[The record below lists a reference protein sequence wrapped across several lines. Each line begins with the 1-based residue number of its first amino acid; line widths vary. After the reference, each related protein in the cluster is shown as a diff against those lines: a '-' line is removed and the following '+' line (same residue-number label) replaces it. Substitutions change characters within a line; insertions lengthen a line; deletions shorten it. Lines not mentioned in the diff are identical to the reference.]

1 MADKNYYM
9 EQGIGDSGVGSTRNP
24 IYLNELETADINPFE
39 SYTPRRVNVGDVVT
53 NESGQDSY
61 LGSLDEVYSGE
72 TTVEDLRANQQ
83 SNWQRMG
90 NALANNIVIA
100 GTTAVSGTLGLAN
113 GIVSA
118 IYNGNVDKMWNNA
131 VNNWAVNVQEAT
143 REALPIHRGR
153 EYEEKNIFQ
162 KMGSGIFWADL
173 VQNLGFAEGMMIT
186 GGGMSKLLSAAPAML
201 RGTISTLY
209 SAMGE
214 AAIEATHSKND
225 EEQSKLAIANQR
237 YNELAE
243 GRSNFELGI
252 LYKDFQDTKQQIEE
266 DAVNAGNFV
275 YGSNIALL
283 TISNGI
289 QFGKLFSRGFGTTQR
304 LSGALKRKGKE
315 YMADNMGL
323 SIAGTIGK
331 KVLDA
336 TSEGIEEV
344 SQGIITKTPSNYDDY
359 NTFNESMFNPEKRE
373 LVSSVWQALG
383 QGFSEA
389 MHDSNTAV
397 EFATGFLTGAIG
409 IPRLRKSAM
418 PIKLEGNIV
427 SEVFDT
433 YNQVSEA
440 RTLADK
446 INTRLGENKKINEYY
461 NGLVRHLALQE
472 DINNASDGGD
482 AFNYKNAESAQLISD
497 IMMFDNAGDIKYF
510 KSIIS
515 DSIDMSD
522 ETIQSIID
530 ETSKDGEGPFMS
542 NGNPMSV
549 EEVREILEEKKQ
561 TLLGKIDSYQKD
573 KEKLQRTHPNMD
585 EATLSNVIFLKEQ
598 FKDKYSR
605 YNILQGE
612 LVNELNILFDNR
624 TSKNK
629 ELPIVTRENL
639 PQLLADKSFISDLNE
654 LLNSP
659 SATLV
664 SAEEKQALADKI
676 NDTNKLE
683 ESLIKINKNL
693 VDIINK
699 PEKSAKALS
708 GLKEK
713 IINKVEESHIKSIKD
728 GLKTSTNISEFR
740 DLFSVSD
747 NSDEIKEKALESL
760 IAEGNPIAKTFK
772 ELRDYDNE
780 VTDSLFS
787 EEDYDTARD
796 ARELFRTMYNKSQ
809 NLAELSST
817 DSGYI
822 DDTYI
827 FDEDISEEENKERYI
842 KAHELLANT
851 LNKVNEARN
860 KKGGFAEPVASAE
873 EGEVKYETPK
883 KEDTGDSETTKIPTV
898 TITKTEEINTTP
910 INVEVTAAEVIEEN
924 KEVNQ
929 SIEDKTEEVHQ
940 YYAPVIPEIHVDG
953 ARVGDFRP
961 FNEYT
966 KDKGLGNFDIIYNYL
981 KDKGAFTYVNEGN
994 LKSGDEIIFVIDPQ
1008 FEESVQNESWY
1019 DVNNPTIF
1027 MAHRKS
1033 DGSYQIVGSLG
1044 STENYVNNY
1053 EGLGSLRSKIVE
1065 EYKEKGSTDTFIA
1078 TPTTKVNKIMVGKV
1092 PVGNEEKSLREIN
1105 NVKEADG
1112 KGRKPI
1118 LGIVKNGR
1126 IVTNN
1131 AISDS
1136 EITNPM
1142 VLTGEHEGR
1151 VYLLIPN
1158 GDNKYSPRAV
1168 RVKHFNSKEM
1178 PLGTPQID
1186 NLSIVKRIN
1195 EVIDKMAKSENEED
1209 FNNAFSE
1216 LQNLLYIDTDSN
1228 TRTTH
1233 IDFITT
1239 NEGGKVIKISKVKK
1253 DNDGND
1259 IYTTNSDGKRVREE
1273 DTTWI
1278 NVEDKD
1284 GNRRS
1289 LEEIKKELV
1298 KAIQELNFSI
1308 QVDAG
1313 RINSDNY
1320 NDFLIDSD
1328 VLTSNITNAKVV
1340 SNWFVTDYIIEGET
1354 KKATAPKS
1362 KEVAPV
1368 VSNSSTQVKE
1378 TVITGYSVSVGDN
1391 SFIVDLETD
1400 TIYNT
1405 DGEVVTPANAE
1416 LLKDLAWADKVHGTK
1431 TIGANLWNNK
1441 TKTPSGK
1448 ILDRTSKKYLEGKEE
1463 QEANVQLSGNAVII
1477 NKIEENQKNVDKENT
1492 DGDFYYIKE
1501 EDGQYHAYDRV
1512 HSRLGENWI
1521 TDSTTQ
1527 DLLDIIKT
1535 DLDDKIKEGKDSY
1548 DKYLAELE
1556 KRHEVNLTE
1565 YKGNP
1570 IRKNISGILTT
1581 IKDKKLGI
1589 AGKRALNAGTAVDT
1603 VIREFFTQGYAR
1615 KPENLSSEAFI
1626 SLTKTLRSIKT
1637 NITAKGEI
1645 FLTNNIVLYHRFP
1658 DGSRVA
1664 GEVDIL
1670 ALDAEGHI
1678 KIYDVK
1684 TSKNS
1689 FSKYFDSSKYTVMSN
1704 REYYTLQLSAYKTL
1718 FEEQYGKP
1726 VSSLA
1731 ILPFVLSYEG
1741 NTVKSIDKEADIPIT
1756 YNPEIRKKLDSQTS
1770 SKEVKTVS
1778 QSVASTTNN
1787 EIPIFNKNNTN
1798 LDSVDRATEGN
1809 KFDDSSIGY
1818 YISDGI
1824 LFKGYIAPMNT
1835 IDSVPVYYTRVYKG
1849 SESSIG
1855 YDYYVVFPNGNSV
1868 KVIQN
1873 APISES
1879 LESIKSKI
1887 TQALSGNLPRLHEMN
1902 SAVTIFSK
1910 EEVKVET
1917 PKEVTPTISASNK
1930 AQQSVNKT
1938 ESEFEEPLQLREAKD
1953 NNITV
1958 WDRKKET
1965 EWLSKVL
1972 PQLSTEDRLKV
1983 VKGLIRVG
1991 NHGLLA
1997 WGRFSKGIITL
2008 SDIAAEGT
2016 LYHEAFHAVFNLMLD
2031 NSERV
2036 ALLAE
2041 ARQMYGNKSDLAL
2054 EEDLAE
2060 GFREYVMSR
2069 DTNNL
2074 LDKIKNFFKDLW
2086 IKVSNWKKVQPHLD
2100 AYYKRINEGYYGN
2113 KELGNFEGTR
2123 NMQEQYTEEMQSIK
2137 DKAIADGTFMK
2148 APNGQPTNL
2157 NERQWLQ
2164 VRTKAFKEWFGDW
2177 EKSAE
2182 ANKVSLGRIIPND
2195 NKYAQYGQKGETDV
2209 EIREVLDENGK
2220 IIGTVRMEFSG
2231 KNRSG
2236 VVTLHPQLSVTQK
2249 GYGTAL
2255 YQHIANT
2262 YNIPVEESFGEIG
2275 KSEAGKALWN
2285 KLQKQN
2291 NVQTSKEDIPLR
2303 QLLPANASKVV
2314 DENGEPKPV
2323 FHYTDNENLTIFSTE
2338 FNNYFAQSG
2347 GTKKAIFFTDDN
2359 VEPGTE
2365 DNFLT
2370 SRKKKL
2376 EVFLNIRDL
2385 EKHHGTK
2392 EDLHKKGTTYREV
2405 VNNSANKN
2413 KIDNGLIFT
2422 GFDDNKKENQTIY
2435 VVHNPNQI
2443 KSATDNI
2450 GTFSRDNDDIRYSM
2464 LTSQEIAETMDK
2476 EYATAKRIV
2485 QELNSKRYTTEI
2497 DALNAFYNSG
2507 IPRDLFYRITRAGSN
2522 NAVGYKIQL
2531 LTKEAYNTYKE
2542 SVIDSYVAYD
2552 EYINTKKQENTLFDS
2567 LDPEIQTVLLNKGW
2581 TKEVFDRISQEEKD
2595 IAIHCAYI

>member
-24 IYLNELETADINPFE
+24 IYLNELEIAEINPFA

-72 TTVEDLRANQQ
+72 TTVEDLRADQQ

-118 IYNGNVDKMWNNA
+118 IYNGNIDKMWNNA

-143 REALPIHRGR
+143 REDLPIHRGR

-186 GGGMSKLLSAAPAML
+186 GGGMSRLLSAAPAML
-201 RGTISTLY
+201 RGSISTLY

-225 EEQSKLAIANQR
+225 EIQSKTAIANQR
-237 YNELAE
+237 YNELAQ

-252 LYKDFQDTKQQIEE
+252 LYKDFQDTKLQIEE

-323 SIAGTIGK
+323 SIAGTVGK
-331 KVLDA
+331 KLLDA
-336 TSEGIEEV
+336 TSEGLEEV

-373 LVSSVWQALG
+373 LVSNVWQALG

-389 MHDSNTAV
+389 MHDPNTAV

-433 YNQVSEA
+433 YNQVNEA
-440 RTLADK
+440 RTLADR
-446 INTRLGENKKINEYY
+446 INTRLSEDKKLNEYY

-472 DINNASDGGD
+472 DINNTSDGGD

-515 DSIDMSD
+515 DSVDMSD

-530 ETSKDGEGPFMS
+530 ETSKDGEGPFMI
-542 NGNPMSV
+542 NGNPMSI
-549 EEVREILEEKKQ
+549 EEVRDILEEKKQ
-561 TLLGKIDSYQKD
+561 TLLDKIDSYQKD
-573 KEKLQRTHPNMD
+573 KERLQRTHPNMD
-585 EATLSNVIFLKEQ
+585 EATLNNVIFLKEQ

-605 YNILQGE
+605 YNTLQGE
-612 LVNELNILFDNR
+612 IVNELNSLFDNR
-624 TSKNK
+624 TDKRK

-708 GLKEK
+708 SLKEK
-713 IINKVEESHIKSIKD
+713 IINKVEESHIKSIKND
-728 GLKTSTNISEFR
+728 LKTSTNVLEFR
-740 DLFSVSD
+740 DLFTVSD

-760 IAEGNPIAKTFK
+760 IAEGNTLAKTFK

-796 ARELFRTMYNKSQ
+796 ARELFNIMRRKSQ

-827 FDEDISEEENKERYI
+827 FDEGLSEEENKERYI
-842 KAHELLANT
+842 RAHELLANT
-851 LNKVNEARN
+851 LNKINEVRN
-860 KKGGFAEPVASAE
+860 KKDSFAEPVAPAE
-873 EGEVKYETPK
+873 EGEVKYEASE
-883 KEDTGDSETTKIPTV
+883 KEDTGDSETTKIPTITV
-898 TITKTEEINTTP
+898 TKTEVINPTP
-910 INVEVTAAEVIEEN
+910 INVEVTAADVIEEN
-924 KEVNQ
+924 KEINQ
-929 SIEDKTEEVHQ
+929 SPEYKTGEVHQ
-940 YYAPVIPEIHVDG
+940 YYAPVIPEIHIEG
-953 ARVGDFRP
+953 SRIGDFRP

-966 KDKGLGNFDIIYNYL
+966 KDKGLGNFDIIYSYL

-1019 DVNNPTIF
+1019 DANNPTIF

-1044 STENYVNNY
+1044 STESYVNNY
-1053 EGLGSLRSKIVE
+1053 EGLDSLRSKIIE
-1065 EYKEKGSTDTFIA
+1065 EHKEKGSTDTFIA
-1078 TPTTKVNKIMVGKV
+1078 TPTTKVSKIMVGKV

-1142 VLTGEHEGR
+1142 VLTEEHEGR

-1239 NEGGKVIKISKVKK
+1239 NEGGKVVKISKVKK

-1273 DTTWI
+1273 DTNWV

-1298 KAIQELNFSI
+1298 NAIQELNFSI

-1328 VLTSNITNAKVV
+1328 VLTSNITNARVV
-1340 SNWFVTDYIIEGET
+1340 SNWFVTDYIIEGEA
-1354 KKATAPKS
+1354 KKATTPKS

-1368 VSNSSTQVKE
+1368 ISNSSTQIKE
-1378 TVITGYSVSVGDN
+1378 TVITGYSVSVGGN

-1416 LLKDLAWADKVHGTK
+1416 LLKDLAWADKIHGTK

-1463 QEANVQLSGNAVII
+1463 QEANVQLSGNVVII

-1521 TDSTTQ
+1521 TDPTTQ
-1527 DLLDIIKT
+1527 NLLDIIKT
-1535 DLDDKIKEGKDSY
+1535 DLDEKIKEGKDSY
-1548 DKYLAELE
+1548 NKYLAELE
-1556 KRHEVNLTE
+1556 KRHEVNLVE
-1565 YKGNP
+1565 YKGDP
-1570 IRKNISGILTT
+1570 KRKNISGILTT

-1615 KPENLSSEAFI
+1615 KPENLSSEAFM
-1626 SLTKTLRSIKT
+1626 SLIKTLKSIKA

-1670 ALDAEGHI
+1670 ALDSEGHI

-1704 REYYTLQLSAYKTL
+1704 REYYTLQLSAYKTI
-1718 FEEQYGKP
+1718 FEEQYGKQ

-1741 NTVKSIDKEADIPIT
+1741 NTVKSIDKEAGIPIT
-1756 YNPEIRKKLDSQTS
+1756 YNPEIRKKLESRS
-1770 SKEVKTVS
+1770 SPKEVKPVS
-1778 QSVASTTNN
+1778 ASNTEDIINITTSA
-1787 EIPIFNKNNTN
+1787 IPIFNKNNAN

-1809 KFDDSSIGY
+1809 KFYGSSIGY
-1818 YISDGI
+1818 YISDGV
-1824 LFKGYIAPMNT
+1824 LYKGYVADLYN
-1835 IDSVPVYYTRVYKG
+1835 IDSVNVYYTRVYKG
-1849 SESSIG
+1849 NESSVG

-1887 TQALSGNLPRLHEMN
+1887 TQALSGNLPRLHEVN
-1902 SAVTIFSK
+1902 SAVTILSE
-1910 EEVKVET
+1910 EEVKAET
-1917 PKEVTPTISASNK
+1917 PKEVIPTISESNK

-1938 ESEFEEPLQLREAKD
+1938 DAEFEEPLTLRKAEDAD
-1953 NNITV
+1953 ITV

-2031 NSERV
+2031 SSERA

-2041 ARQMYGNKSDLAL
+2041 ARQMYGNKSELDL

-2069 DTNNL
+2069 ESKNL

-2086 IKVSNWKKVQPHLD
+2086 IKVTNWNKIQPHLD

-2113 KELGNFEGTR
+2113 EELGNFEGAR
-2123 NMQEQYTEEMQSIK
+2123 NRFIGGIGATNLDNSTASLSIRYNLINAK
-2137 DKAIADGTFMK
+2137 NMDKAGKDPSIIKNITG
-2148 APNGQPTNL
+2148 
-2157 NERQWLQ
+2157 
-2164 VRTKAFKEWFGDW
+2164 W
-2177 EKSAE
+2177 EKGVDGKWRYERMDQSE
-2182 ANKVSLGRIIPND
+2182 SVNIDLLLRDKQSYKLVDLYQDEELYKEYPNLKDFTVEIVEEDKSGGYLDFNNKVIAVEKKNFDAYVMLVKSGQISKND
-2195 NKYAQYGQKGETDV
+2195 KTTIKQVAKIKTAQTLVHEIQHAIQTIENFAKGGSTRTILPEDKVKLEELYNKYSDAYDTYIALPSADRKSPFGGQLWDEVKRLETEFLTARDTAQIGVEGYRRLAGEVEARNVERRLDV
-2209 EIREVLDENGK
+2209 DYKQRPPRLTLAEFTEDVARESQIVILDEGD
-2220 IIGTVRMEFSG
+2220 G
-2231 KNRSG
+2231 KN
-2236 VVTLHPQLSVTQK
+2236 
-2249 GYGTAL
+2249 
-2255 YQHIANT
+2255 
-2262 YNIPVEESFGEIG
+2262 
-2275 KSEAGKALWN
+2275 
-2285 KLQKQN
+2285 
-2291 NVQTSKEDIPLR
+2291 TSM
-2303 QLLPANASKVV
+2303 
-2314 DENGEPKPV
+2314 
-2323 FHYTDNENLTIFSTE
+2323 
-2338 FNNYFAQSG
+2338 
-2347 GTKKAIFFTDDN
+2347 
-2359 VEPGTE
+2359 
-2365 DNFLT
+2365 
-2370 SRKKKL
+2370 
-2376 EVFLNIRDL
+2376 
-2385 EKHHGTK
+2385 
-2392 EDLHKKGTTYREV
+2392 
-2405 VNNSANKN
+2405 
-2413 KIDNGLIFT
+2413 KIDEVNA
-2422 GFDDNKKENQTIY
+2422 K
-2435 VVHNPNQI
+2435 
-2443 KSATDNI
+2443 
-2450 GTFSRDNDDIRYSM
+2450 YSM
-2464 LTSQEIAETMDK
+2464 LTSQEVSETMDR
-2476 EYATAKRIV
+2476 EYAMAKKVV

-2507 IPRDLFYRITRAGSN
+2507 IPRDLFYRLTRAGAN

-2581 TKEVFDRISQEEKD
+2581 TKEVFDRISQEERD
-2595 IAIHCAYI
+2595 IAVHCAYV

>member
-1 MADKNYYM
+1 MADQNYYM
-9 EQGIGDSGVGSTRNP
+9 EEQIGDSGIANTRNP
-24 IYLNELETADINPFE
+24 IYLKEGEIDVFSN
-39 SYTPRRVNVGDVVT
+39 TPRKRTNVGDIFE
-53 NESGQDSY
+53 NDAKEDEY
-61 LGSLDEVYSGE
+61 LGSLEDVYSGE
-72 TTVEDLRANQQ
+72 TTVGDLRQDQQ
-83 SNWQRMG
+83 STLDMFG
-90 NALANNIVIA
+90 NALANNVVIA
-100 GTTAVSGTLGLAN
+100 GTSVVSSTLGLAE
-113 GIVSA
+113 GIFSA
-118 IYNGNVDKMWNNA
+118 AFNLDASKLWDNNVNNA
-131 VNNWAVNVQEAT
+131 MASAQNWA
-143 REALPIHRGR
+143 REAFPIHRGKQ
-153 EYEEKNIFQ
+153 YEDASIWN
-162 KMGSGIFWADL
+162 KMGQGVFWADL
-173 VQNLGFAEGMMIT
+173 VQNLGYAEGMMLS
-186 GGGMSKLLSAAPAML
+186 GGGMSALLKSAPSFL
-201 RGTISTLY
+201 RGAVSTLY
-209 SAMGE
+209 SSMGE
-214 AAIEATHSKND
+214 AATEAVQHKND
-225 EEQSKLAIANQR
+225 EINSKINISSQR
-237 YNELAE
+237 YNELAK
-243 GRSNFELGI
+243 GKSNFELGV
-252 LYKDFQDTKQQIEE
+252 LYTEYQEDLNKIEQ

-323 SIAGTIGK
+323 SIAGTVGK
-331 KVLDA
+331 KLLDA
-336 TSEGIEEV
+336 TSEGLEEV

-389 MHDSNTAV
+389 MHDPNTAV

-427 SEVFDT
+427 SEVLDT
-433 YNQVSEA
+433 YNQVNEA

-446 INTRLGENKKINEYY
+446 INTRLGEDKKINEYY

-472 DINNASDGGD
+472 DINKASDGGD

-530 ETSKDGEGPFMS
+530 ETSKDGDGPFMS

-549 EEVREILEEKKQ
+549 EEVREVLEDKKQ
-561 TLLGKIDSYQKD
+561 TLLDKIDSYQKD
-573 KEKLQRTHPNMD
+573 KEKLQRTYPNMD
-585 EATLSNVIFLKEQ
+585 EATLSNVMFLKEQ

-605 YNILQGE
+605 YNTLQGE
-612 LVNELNILFDNR
+612 IVNELNSLFDNR
-624 TSKNK
+624 TDKNK
-629 ELPIVTRENL
+629 ELPIVTKENL
-639 PQLLADKSFISDLNE
+639 PKLLADKSFISDLNE
-654 LLNSP
+654 LLNSS

-664 SAEEKQALADKI
+664 SAEEKQALVDKI

-708 GLKEK
+708 DLKEK

-728 GLKTSTNISEFR
+728 DLKTSTNISEFR
-740 DLFSVSD
+740 DLFSISD
-747 NSDEIKEKALESL
+747 NSDEIKEKALDSL

-780 VTDSLFS
+780 VTASLFS
-787 EEDYDTARD
+787 EENYDTARD
-796 ARELFRTMYNKSQ
+796 ARELFRAMYSKSQ

-827 FDEDISEEENKERYI
+827 FDESLSEEENKERYI

-851 LNKVNEARN
+851 LNKINEARN
-860 KKGGFAEPVASAE
+860 KKGSFAEPIASV
-873 EGEVKYETPK
+873 EGEEVKYKTPEK
-883 KEDTGDSETTKIPTV
+883 DETGDSETTKIPTV
-898 TITKTEEINTTP
+898 TVTKTEVINTTP

-929 SIEDKTEEVHQ
+929 SPEDKTGEVKQ

-994 LKSGDEIIFVIDPQ
+994 LKPGDEIIFVVDPQ

-1019 DVNNPTIF
+1019 DSNNPTIF

-1044 STENYVNNY
+1044 STESYVNNY
-1053 EGLGSLRSKIVE
+1053 EGLGSLRNKIIE
-1065 EYKEKGSTDTFIA
+1065 EYKEKGPTDTFIA

-1118 LGIVKNGR
+1118 LGVVKNGR

-1131 AISDS
+1131 TISDS

-1168 RVKHFNSKEM
+1168 RVKHFNNTEM

-1259 IYTTNSDGKRVREE
+1259 IYTTSSDGKRVREE
-1273 DTTWI
+1273 DTNWV

-1298 KAIQELNFSI
+1298 SAIQELNFSI

-1328 VLTSNITNAKVV
+1328 VLTSNITNARVI
-1340 SNWFVTDYIIEGET
+1340 SNWFVTDYIIEGEA
-1354 KKATAPKS
+1354 KKAVAPKS

-1400 TIYNT
+1400 TIYST

-1463 QEANVQLSGNAVII
+1463 QEANIQLSGNAAII
-1477 NKIEENQKNVDKENT
+1477 NRIEENQKNVYKENT

-1521 TDSTTQ
+1521 TDPTTQ
-1527 DLLDIIKT
+1527 DLLDLIKT
-1535 DLDDKIKEGKDSY
+1535 DLDEKIKEGVDSY
-1548 DKYLAELE
+1548 NKYLEELE
-1556 KRHEVNLTE
+1556 KRHEVSLVE

-1570 IRKNISGILTT
+1570 KRKNISDILTT

-1626 SLTKTLRSIKT
+1626 SLIKTLESIKE

-1670 ALDAEGHI
+1670 ALDAEGRI

-1718 FEEQYGKP
+1718 FEEQYGKQ

-1741 NTVKSIDKEADIPIT
+1741 NTVKSINKEAGIPIT
-1756 YNPEIRKKLDSQTS
+1756 YNPEIRKKLESQTS
-1770 SKEVKTVS
+1770 TKEVKPVS
-1778 QSVASTTNN
+1778 TSNTEGTINITTSA
-1787 EIPIFNKNNTN
+1787 IPIFNKNNAN
-1798 LDSVDRATEGN
+1798 LDSVDRATEAN
-1809 KFDDSSIGY
+1809 KFDGSSIGY

-1835 IDSVPVYYTRVYKG
+1835 VDGIPVYYTRVYKG
-1849 SESSIG
+1849 SESSVG

-1868 KVIQN
+1868 RVMQN

-1902 SAVTIFSK
+1902 SAVTILSK

-1917 PKEVTPTISASNK
+1917 PKEVKPTISESNK
-1930 AQQSVNKT
+1930 AQQSINKT
-1938 ESEFEEPLQLREAKD
+1938 DDEFEEVLSLREVED

-1997 WGRFSKGIITL
+1997 WGRFNKGIITL

-2031 NSERV
+2031 SSERQS
-2036 ALLAE
+2036 LLAE

-2054 EEDLAE
+2054 EEALAE

-2069 DTNNL
+2069 NTNNL
-2074 LDKIKNFFKDLW
+2074 LDRIKNFFKDLW
-2086 IKVSNWKKVQPHLD
+2086 IKVTNWNKLQPHLN
-2100 AYYKRINEGYYGN
+2100 AYYKRINEGYYR
-2113 KELGNFEGTR
+2113 ESQIVLL
-2123 NMQEQYTEEMQSIK
+2123 EENTPWKS
-2137 DKAIADGTFMK
+2137 
-2148 APNGQPTNL
+2148 
-2157 NERQWLQ
+2157 NE
-2164 VRTKAFKEWFGDW
+2164 
-2177 EKSAE
+2177 
-2182 ANKVSLGRIIPND
+2182 I
-2195 NKYAQYGQKGETDV
+2195 
-2209 EIREVLDENGK
+2209 
-2220 IIGTVRMEFSG
+2220 
-2231 KNRSG
+2231 
-2236 VVTLHPQLSVTQK
+2236 
-2249 GYGTAL
+2249 
-2255 YQHIANT
+2255 
-2262 YNIPVEESFGEIG
+2262 
-2275 KSEAGKALWN
+2275 
-2285 KLQKQN
+2285 
-2291 NVQTSKEDIPLR
+2291 
-2303 QLLPANASKVV
+2303 NAK
-2314 DENGEPKPV
+2314 
-2323 FHYTDNENLTIFSTE
+2323 
-2338 FNNYFAQSG
+2338 
-2347 GTKKAIFFTDDN
+2347 
-2359 VEPGTE
+2359 
-2365 DNFLT
+2365 
-2370 SRKKKL
+2370 
-2376 EVFLNIRDL
+2376 
-2385 EKHHGTK
+2385 
-2392 EDLHKKGTTYREV
+2392 
-2405 VNNSANKN
+2405 
-2413 KIDNGLIFT
+2413 
-2422 GFDDNKKENQTIY
+2422 
-2435 VVHNPNQI
+2435 
-2443 KSATDNI
+2443 
-2450 GTFSRDNDDIRYSM
+2450 YSM
-2464 LTSQEIAETMDK
+2464 LTSQEIAETMDR
-2476 EYATAKRIV
+2476 EYARAKKIV
-2485 QELNSKRYTTEI
+2485 QELNSKRYTTETE
-2497 DALNAFYNSG
+2497 ALNAFYNSG
-2507 IPRDLFYRITRAGSN
+2507 IPRDLFYRLTRAGAN

-2531 LTKEAYNTYKE
+2531 LTKEAYDTYKE
-2542 SVIDSYVAYD
+2542 SVIDSYVSYD

-2581 TKEVFDRISQEEKD
+2581 TKEIFDRISQEEKD
-2595 IAIHCAYI
+2595 IAVHCAYI